1 MDFRTIGGQRTSRIP
16 PVYQAG
22 PATEGRTTR
31 MLLIERHLLRQFA
44 ETFAAVAIVL
54 LLVSLGGLLADLI
67 GEIARGK
74 VPAALLL
81 SQLGL
86 RSIRFF
92 TLVLPLAL
100 FVGLLMAVGRMYAEN
115 EMAVLASVGLGPQ
128 QLWRPIVLVSLPVV
142 FVVGLASLWLAP
154 WSARTA
160 EKMIESANRSFL
172 VAGLEPGRFVE
183 LPGRAGVLYVS
194 ELTPDGTR
202 FKQLFVQRE
211 RDGRLDIITAHGGD
225 LQLIGET
232 QRILRLDDGF
242 RVEGAPGS
250 RDFRMMHFER
260 NEIRVPDREASKS
273 MDDFEA
279 TPTLELF
286 RSPSP
291 AASGELHWRLGTP
304 LFAVLLA
311 LLALPM
317 ARSEPRTPRYGRLIA
332 AFLAYLV
339 GMNMLI
345 LGTSAIAS
353 GTLPGWLGL
362 WWLHLPALALAA
374 WLFWR
379 DGRPSARARA

>member
-1 MDFRTIGGQRTSRIP
+1 
-16 PVYQAG
+16 
-22 PATEGRTTR
+22 

-54 LLVSLGGLLADLI
+54 LLVSLGALLADLI
-67 GEIARGK
+67 GEIARGR
-74 VPAALLL
+74 VPASLLL

-100 FVGLLMAVGRMYAEN
+100 FLGLLMSIGRMYAEN
-115 EMAVLASVGLGPQ
+115 EMSVLASVGLGPQ
-128 QLWRPIVLVSLPVV
+128 QLWRPLVLITAPVV
-142 FVVGLASLWLAP
+142 FVVALASLWLGP

-160 EKMIESANRSFL
+160 KAMITTANRSFL

-194 ELTPDGTR
+194 ELSADGTR

-211 RDGRLDIITAHGGD
+211 REGRLDIITARSGD

-242 RVEGAPGS
+242 RVEGAPGT
-250 RDFRMMHFER
+250 RDYRMMHFER
-260 NEIRVPDREASKS
+260 NEIRVPDREAEQS
-273 MDDFEA
+273 MDDFDA
-279 TPTLELF
+279 TPTFELL
-286 RSPSP
+286 RLPNP
-291 AASGELHWRLGTP
+291 AATGELHWRLGTP

-311 LLALPM
+311 LLAMPM

-332 AFLAYLV
+332 ALLAYLV
-339 GMNMLI
+339 GMNTLI
-345 LGTSAIAS
+345 LGVSKLAS
-353 GTLPGWLGL
+353 GALPGWLGL
-362 WWLHLPALALAA
+362 WWLHLPALALGA
-374 WLFWR
+374 WLYWR
-379 DGRPSARARA
+379 DGKPPKVAAKTARSHA

>member
-1 MDFRTIGGQRTSRIP
+1 
-16 PVYQAG
+16 
-22 PATEGRTTR
+22 

-44 ETFAAVAIVL
+44 ETFAAVAVVL

-92 TLVLPLAL
+92 TMVLPLAL

-128 QLWRPIVLVSLPVV
+128 QLWRPIVLISLPVV

-160 EKMIESANRSFL
+160 DKMIESANRSFL

-211 RDGRLDIITAHGGD
+211 RDGRLDIITAHAGD

-279 TPTLELF
+279 TPTFELLG
-286 RSPSP
+286 SPSP

-317 ARSEPRTPRYGRLIA
+317 ARSEPRAPRYGRLIA

-339 GMNMLI
+339 GMNLLI

-353 GTLPGWLGL
+353 GTVPGWMGL
-362 WWLHLPALALAA
+362 WWLHVPALILGA
-374 WLFWR
+374 WLFRR
-379 DGRPSARARA
+379 DGRPPAPAKARA

>member
-1 MDFRTIGGQRTSRIP
+1 
-16 PVYQAG
+16 
-22 PATEGRTTR
+22 

-92 TLVLPLAL
+92 TMVLPLAL

-115 EMAVLASVGLGPQ
+115 EMSVLASVGLGPQ
-128 QLWRPIVLVSLPVV
+128 QLWRPIVLISLPVV

-160 EKMIESANRSFL
+160 EKMIEAANRSFL

-232 QRILRLDDGF
+232 QRILRLDEGF
-242 RVEGAPGS
+242 RVEGAPGA

-260 NEIRVPDREASKS
+260 NEIRVPDREAPKS

-279 TPTLELF
+279 TPTFELL
-286 RSPSP
+286 RASSP

-339 GMNMLI
+339 GMNSLI
-345 LGTSAIAS
+345 LGTSAIAA
-353 GTLPGWLGL
+353 GRVPGWLGL

-379 DGRPSARARA
+379 DGRPPAPAKVRP

>member
-1 MDFRTIGGQRTSRIP
+1 
-16 PVYQAG
+16 
-22 PATEGRTTR
+22 

-44 ETFAAVAIVL
+44 ETFAAVAVVL
-54 LLVSLGGLLADLI
+54 LLVSLGGLMVDLFS
-67 GEIARGK
+67 EIARGK

-100 FVGLLMAVGRMYAEN
+100 FLGLLMAVGRMYAEN

-128 QLWRPIVLVSLPVV
+128 QLWRPLVLIAAPVV
-142 FVVGLASLWLAP
+142 VVVGVASLWLAP

-160 EKMIESANRSFL
+160 EAMIESANRSFI

-183 LPGRAGVLYVS
+183 LPGRAGILYVS

-211 RDGRLDIITAHGGD
+211 RDGRLDIVTARGGD

-250 RDFRMMHFER
+250 LDFRMMHFER
-260 NEIRVPDREASKS
+260 NEVRVPDREAAKS
-273 MDDFEA
+273 LDDFEA
-279 TPTLELF
+279 TPTLELL
-286 RSPSP
+286 RSPNP

-311 LLALPM
+311 LLAMPM

-345 LGTSAIAS
+345 LGTSTIAQ
-353 GTLPGWLGL
+353 GRLPSWLGL
-362 WWLHLPALALAA
+362 WWLHVPAIAIAA

-379 DGRPSARARA
+379 DGRPPQAQPQAPRAAA

>member
-1 MDFRTIGGQRTSRIP
+1 
-16 PVYQAG
+16 
-22 PATEGRTTR
+22 

-44 ETFAAVAIVL
+44 ETFAAVAVVL
-54 LLVSLGGLLADLI
+54 LLVSLGGLMVDLFS
-67 GEIARGK
+67 EIARGK

-100 FVGLLMAVGRMYAEN
+100 FLGLLMAVGRMYAEN

-128 QLWRPIVLVSLPVV
+128 QLWRPLVLIAAPVV
-142 FVVGLASLWLAP
+142 FVVGVASLWLAP

-160 EKMIESANRSFL
+160 EAMIESANRSFI

-183 LPGRAGVLYVS
+183 LPGRAGILYVS

-211 RDGRLDIITAHGGD
+211 RDGRLDIVTARGGD

-250 RDFRMMHFER
+250 LDFRMMHFER
-260 NEIRVPDREASKS
+260 NEVRVPDREAAKS
-273 MDDFEA
+273 LDDFEA
-279 TPTLELF
+279 TPTLELL
-286 RSPSP
+286 RSPNP

-311 LLALPM
+311 LLAMPM

-345 LGTSAIAS
+345 LGTSTIAQ
-353 GTLPGWLGL
+353 GRLPSWLGL
-362 WWLHLPALALAA
+362 WWLHVPAIAIAA

-379 DGRPSARARA
+379 DGRPPQAQPPAPRAAA